1 MKLVK
6 LGGSVITNKRS
17 GGPKAVFR
25 ATAARRLL
33 SETAASRE
41 HVILVTGAGSF
52 GHVKARRYDLGEGF
66 REDRQWAGF
75 AEVARDV
82 RRLNLMVLDLAVK
95 LGMRPI
101 SIPPSVS
108 VLMDDGRIH
117 YLDEGVFRRYA
128 QNGLTPVTF
137 GDVALDTR
145 RGFSI
150 CGGDLLMERLA
161 AVFGAERAIF
171 VSDVDGIRVGEKG
184 ELASEFGPS
193 DMGRITRKRDALGA
207 DVTGGIEE
215 KARLALRMAAGGTET
230 VILNGRKKGRLL
242 EALRGGRPVGT
253 WFRRP

>member
-17 GGPKAVFR
+17 GGPRAVFR
-25 ATAARRLL
+25 AGAARRLL
-33 SETAASRE
+33 SEIVASGER
-41 HVILVTGAGSF
+41 VMLVTGAGSF
-52 GHVKARRYDLGEGF
+52 GHVKARRFGLGGGF
-66 REDRQWAGF
+66 KEDRQWAGF

-82 RRLNLMVLDLAVK
+82 RRLNLMVLDLAVR

-101 SIPPSVS
+101 SVPPSVS
-108 VLMDDGRIH
+108 VLMDNGRIH
-117 YLDEGVFRRYA
+117 YIDEGVFRRYV
-128 QNGLTPVTF
+128 QKGLTPVTF
-137 GDVALDTR
+137 GDVALDTS

-161 AVFGAERAIF
+161 ALFGAERAVF
-171 VSDVDGIRVGEKG
+171 VSDVDGIRVGAKG
-184 ELASEFGPS
+184 ELAPEFGPN
-193 DMGRITRKRDALGA
+193 DLGRITRLRDARGA

-230 VILNGRKKGRLL
+230 VILNGRKAGRLL
-242 EALRGGRPVGT
+242 EALKGGRPKGT